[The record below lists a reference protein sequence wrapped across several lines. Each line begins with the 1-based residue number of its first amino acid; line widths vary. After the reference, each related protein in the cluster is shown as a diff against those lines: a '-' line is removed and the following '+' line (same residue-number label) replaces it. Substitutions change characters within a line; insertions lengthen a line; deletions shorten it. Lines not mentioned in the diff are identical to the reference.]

1 MNQAGWMPG
10 APPAGPV
17 PAPSLSPRGG
27 QAGGAD
33 DDTPPADAGLAAPVP
48 VPLLGAWQAALLARV
63 SGPSPA
69 AAGAVADPSATQSGL
84 ASAAQAAQAGG
95 RDAEAVRMPVQAGAD
110 ARHIEA
116 EIHTGAGPA
125 WQLSLQRAP
134 DAAAWSLHLA
144 TPAAAAAWATT
155 QLPKLER
162 RLRLQGHAVEQ
173 MGWRPQPEPEHE
185 EPR

>member
-10 APPAGPV
+10 APPPG
-17 PAPSLSPRGG
+17 PAPAPGLPPRGR

-48 VPLLGAWQAALLARV
+48 LPLLGAWQAALLARA
-63 SGPSPA
+63 SAPSAA
-69 AAGAVADPSATQSGL
+69 AAGVVADPSATQSGL
-84 ASAAQAAQAGG
+84 ASAAQAGG
-95 RDAEAVRMPVQAGAD
+95 REAEALQMQLQAGAD

-116 EIHTGAGPA
+116 EIPIGAGPA
-125 WQLSLQRAP
+125 WQLSMQRAP

-162 RLRLQGHAVEQ
+162 RFRLQGHAVEQ
-173 MGWRPQPEPEHE
+173 MGWRPQPEREHE